1 MAHVIFA
8 YASIL
13 LFPSPSLTAL
23 FVFMIQFAIDTS
35 VLLDSHSLMTA
46 HPHFQTGSAPNNHGE

>member
-1 MAHVIFA
+1 MLSLHMQVSF
-8 YASIL
+8 SSL
-13 LFPSPSLTAL
+13 LPPSQPL
-23 FVFMIQFAIDTS
+23 FVFMIQFPIDTS